1 MGWHLT
7 VMSRRVVLF
16 TADTSSRREIE
27 ALAIEA
33 RRLRP
38 DVKIFIRTPDGVTT
52 LKSDPRQLEL
62 DLEKPEPPL

>member
-1 MGWHLT
+1 MGWRLT

-16 TADTSSRREIE
+16 SADASSRREIE
-27 ALAIEA
+27 DLAVEA